1 LGWDFNEDAPS
12 SFRLPPTEDVNWRLK
27 MWNGSVSLSMCCSL
41 TVVSNGLLIIGLHPL
56 LLPCIGALFAIA
68 IIGLLVGSTASKQWV
83 HGGDGGGRARWE
95 VADLGSETVEEG
107 AMSLE
112 GVGRAAAR
120 LDARW
125 S

>member
-1 LGWDFNEDAPS
+1 
-12 SFRLPPTEDVNWRLK
+12 
-27 MWNGSVSLSMCCSL
+27 M
-41 TVVSNGLLIIGLHPL
+41 
-56 LLPCIGALFAIA
+56 
-68 IIGLLVGSTASKQWV
+68 V